1 MVTDHDVGVEGTAPV
16 SHQVIEVFD
25 GTTSVC
31 ATFSLRGDPED
42 RPQPEVCATALKGAD
57 LGSRRAAGHNRYMRR
72 SRP

>member
-31 ATFSLRGDPED
+31 AT
-42 RPQPEVCATALKGAD
+42 ALKGAD
-57 LGSRRAAGHNRYMRR
+57 LGSRCAAGHNRYMRR

>member
-31 ATFSLRGDPED
+31 ATFSLRGDPKIG
-42 RPQPEVCATALKGAD
+42 R
-57 LGSRRAAGHNRYMRR
+57 SRRTSARRR
-72 SRP
+72 SRARI